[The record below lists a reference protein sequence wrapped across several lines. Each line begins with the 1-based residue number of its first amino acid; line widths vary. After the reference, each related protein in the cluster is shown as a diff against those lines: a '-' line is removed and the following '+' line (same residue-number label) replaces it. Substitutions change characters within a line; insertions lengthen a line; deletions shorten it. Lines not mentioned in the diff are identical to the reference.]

1 MTKRFFL
8 IFYSILLI
16 ATSLYGQSSVILDEY
31 IELALSSNLQLRQ
44 TSLLKEQQ
52 SSKLAQAKTLW
63 NPQVDLST
71 TYLIAEGGRKI
82 LFPIG
87 DLFNPAYLTLNQLTN
102 SEQFPTNLENVETQL
117 TPNNFID
124 ASLSITK
131 PLINS
136 AIKYNVLIQKALMD
150 IPDLDMQQ
158 QRAEIAFQVRQAYY
172 NYLKTERAQEL
183 LDNNLSLLS
192 EVKTFNQKLIKYD
205 KATPDIISDV
215 DYRLKRLQGEK
226 EGLEQQRS
234 ISRILLNTL
243 MKRDIDISIKSDDAA
258 LLTISEER
266 YQLDQIIESAL
277 TNRSELKKINI
288 SAGINELNKKRIEDS
303 RLPTLGVQGG
313 IGLQVEEFSLDGGG
327 PLYTLALNLGW
338 NIWDGGT
345 RKKQLQETQIIEEQ
359 QQTLLELSSQQI
371 TLEVAQAYYE
381 LQSLYAKYDAEA
393 EAITAAQISYDAIN
407 RRYKNESALLIE
419 LLTAQNQLLT
429 SQLNHILIGIDVL
442 IAQAKIKKVLHE
454 N

>member
-1 MTKRFFL
+1 MNKRIFL
-8 IFYSILLI
+8 VFWSIQLVTTGLC
-16 ATSLYGQSSVILDEY
+16 AQSSAILDEY
-31 IELALSSNLQLRQ
+31 IEVALSNNLQLRQ

-52 SSKLAQAKTLW
+52 SSKLAQAKALW

-124 ASLSITK
+124 ASLSIAK

-136 AIKYNVLIQKALMD
+136 AIKYNVLIQKALMV

-172 NYLKTERAQEL
+172 NYLKTEQAQNL
-183 LDNNLSLLS
+183 LDKNMSLLA

-205 KATPDIISDV
+205 KATPDIISDI
-215 DYRLKRLQGEK
+215 DYQLKRLQGEK

-234 ISRILLNTL
+234 ISRILLNTI
-243 MKRDIDISIKSDDAA
+243 MNREIGTAIKSDDAA
-258 LLTISEER
+258 LLTISEGR
-266 YQLDQIIESAL
+266 YQLDQIIEAAL
-277 TNRSELKKINI
+277 LNRTELKKINI
-288 SAGINELNKKRIEDS
+288 STEVNELNKKRIEDS

-313 IGLQVEEFSLDGGG
+313 VGLQVEEFSLDGGG

-338 NIWDGGT
+338 NIWDGGM
-345 RKKQLQETQIIEEQ
+345 RKKQLQETQIIEQQ

-381 LQSLYAKYDAEA
+381 LQSLYAKYEAEA

-407 RRYKNESALLIE
+407 KRYKNESALLIE

-429 SQLNHILIGIDVL
+429 SQLNHVLIGIDVL